1 MFQCE
6 FSNFLGY
13 ALDVKWS
20 FENTL
25 RLMVVIKGWRKT
37 GSVIPLVTHVF
48 PVEKDN

>member
-1 MFQCE
+1 MFRCE
-6 FSNFLGY
+6 FSNFLGC

-25 RLMVVIKGWRKT
+25 KLMVATKGRRKT
-37 GSVIPLVTHVF
+37 GSVVPLVTHVF